1 MRLGWQVFRARFRQD
16 VSVPLLRRALLI
28 GAAVTFAVGL
38 LLGVTEA
45 ASAWMDPGPWLSV
58 LAVVLGALGAGLAT
72 VSAFPI
78 RLVAEPP
85 ATINGYQ
92 VRPDTMRIARQSVQR
107 YLGRRMPDIDPADR
121 EAVLNDT
128 ALIRRTLVVDVVRV
142 APGVLGLAFLGV
154 TAGVLSDWRFVAFI
168 VTLGYLGL
176 VPDRLRT
183 LGRAERA
190 HRAAAAL
197 PPVARAATTELGSKV
212 ELPGA

>member
-1 MRLGWQVFRARFRQD
+1 VRLGWQVLRARFRQD
-16 VSVPLLRRALLI
+16 VSVPLLRRALRI
-28 GAAVTFAVGL
+28 GAVVAVAVGL

-45 ASAWMDPGPWLSV
+45 TSGWMDVGPWLSV
-58 LAVVLGALGAGLAT
+58 LAVVLGALGAGLVT
-72 VSAFPI
+72 VSAFPV
-78 RLVAEPP
+78 RLGAEPP

-107 YLGRRMPDIDPADR
+107 YLGRRMPAVEPVDR

-128 ALIRRTLVVDVVRV
+128 ALIRRTVVVDVVRI

-154 TAGVLSDWRFVAFI
+154 TVGMLSDWRFVAFI

-176 VPDRLRT
+176 VPDRLRS

-190 HRAAAAL
+190 HRAAVAL
-197 PPVARAATTELGSKV
+197 PPVAAPVGSKV
-212 ELPGA
+212 ERPGA